1 MKPRAALAFVLA
13 LAAAYTKGAVSDVR
27 ADTAVTPVPSE
38 MVLYADRDDDDA
50 DGVVDGRSSQLS
62 ARARTDLVALPP
74 SFAGK
79 KLALEGDVA
88 RVVLQG
94 RPLALPTNVPA
105 GSELQGLRA
114 GRAKLV
120 VGEGR
125 DLREIGLRVVA
136 FALEDVKS
144 AELDAGKTHLT
155 FSRAF
160 PEASPMADPDGFRVV
175 VRGART
181 APTVDVVSLSA
192 KGRVLDALRG
202 VPVDA
207 PCEAARATSDRPAE
221 PASSEPCARSRTLR
235 LVVDRI
241 DRDHQGSLGRSLLAE
256 VGGLVVVAEG
266 GKKRTAIHVGGP
278 RDTPRGPMARLRLRV
293 KSTMFRAEKTGKP
306 ALFANEGAALESMR
320 ADFDDAASLWAQCG
334 IAFAEPDMRIAPPPP
349 PYLVSFGNDLGL
361 PSSGGT
367 ISVKVEGKKVKL
379 VLPAGRLPLDAA
391 RLFAIEL
398 EKAGFRG
405 EVSRNARIA
414 PGAFGSADVRV
425 AKADGTLA
433 KVEADGLLSSDLAM
447 NVAIGEVDLSDGLT
461 HFGDMDSPAGTLEER
476 ALVKSLDE
484 SDPRILRV
492 LYVPYFAGGG
502 RVGESFIYGDGSSV
516 KNVVLLDRSGI
527 RTRRSSHAVAHE
539 LGHALLDVP
548 GHPDDFGTDTPS
560 LLMDSDASDASVYG
574 PRRLTVDEC
583 SRVLVESGPR
593 GKVPLLESWPFEPV
607 PLPPLGP

>member
-1 MKPRAALAFVLA
+1 MNARAAVAFVLA
-13 LAAAYTKGAVSDVR
+13 LAASLGSLSTARSDAR
-27 ADTAVTPVPSE
+27 SSTPTPSE
-38 MVLYADRDDDDA
+38 LVLYADLDDDDA
-50 DGVVDGRSSQLS
+50 DGMVDGRATQLS
-62 ARARTDLVALPP
+62 TRARTDLTALAGA
-74 SFAGK
+74 FAGK
-79 KLALEGDVA
+79 RLALGGDVA

-114 GRAKLV
+114 GHGTLF

-125 DLREIGLRVVA
+125 DLREIPLRVVA
-136 FALEDVKS
+136 FTFEDARAV
-144 AELDAGKTHLT
+144 ELDSGKTHLT

-160 PEASPMADPDGFRVV
+160 PEASPLADPDGFRVV
-175 VRGART
+175 VRGMT
-181 APTVDVVSLSA
+181 AYPTVDVVSLGA
-192 KGRVLDALRG
+192 KGRVLDAVRG

-207 PCEAARATSDRPAE
+207 PCDGAPATRAVEEKAAPV
-221 PASSEPCARSRTLR
+221 EPCARSRSLR
-235 LVVDRI
+235 LVVDHI

-266 GKKRTAIHVGGP
+266 GKKRTSIHVGGP
-278 RDTPRGPMARLRLRV
+278 RDTRHGPMPRFRLHL

-334 IAFAEPDMRIAPPPP
+334 IAFADPDMRIAPPPP
-349 PYLVSFGNDLGL
+349 PFLVSFGNDLGL
-361 PSSGGT
+361 PSSGGVV
-367 ISVKVEGKKVKL
+367 SVKVEGKKLKL
-379 VLPAGRLPLDAA
+379 VLPPGRTPLDAA

-425 AKADGTLA
+425 SKADGALA
-433 KVEADGLLSSDLAM
+433 RVEAEGLLSSDASM

-476 ALVKSLDE
+476 ALVKSLDD

-583 SRVLVESGPR
+583 ARVLVESGPR
-593 GKVPLLESWPFEPV
+593 GKIPLLEAWPFEPV
-607 PLPPLGP
+607 PLPALAP

>member
-1 MKPRAALAFVLA
+1 MKARAALAFVIA
-13 LAAAYTKGAVSDVR
+13 LAACLGTVTDARSDAR
-27 ADTAVTPVPSE
+27 SALPVDL
-38 MVLYADRDDDDA
+38 VLYADLDDDDA
-50 DGVVDGRSSQLS
+50 DGVVDGRATQLS
-62 ARARTDLVALPP
+62 TRARTDLTPLSAA
-74 SFAGK
+74 FAGK
-79 KLALEGDVA
+79 RLALGGDVA

-105 GSELQGLRA
+105 GSEIQGLHA
-114 GRAKLV
+114 GRGTLF
-120 VGEGR
+120 VGDGR
-125 DLREIGLRVVA
+125 DPREIPLRVVA
-136 FALEDVKS
+136 FTFEDPRAVD
-144 AELDAGKTHLT
+144 LDAGKTHLT

-160 PEASPMADPDGFRVV
+160 PEASPLADPDGFRVV
-175 VRGART
+175 VRGSQT
-181 APTVDVVSLSA
+181 YPTVDVVSLSA

-207 PCEAARATSDRPAE
+207 PCEVTHVTRSAPEEKVAPVE
-221 PASSEPCARSRTLR
+221 CARSRSLR

-266 GKKRTAIHVGGP
+266 GKKRTSIHVGGP
-278 RDTPRGPMARLRLRV
+278 RDTRNGPMPRLRLHV

-306 ALFANEGAALESMR
+306 ALFANEGAALDSMR

-334 IAFAEPDMRIAPPPP
+334 IAFAEPDMRISPPPP

-361 PSSGGT
+361 PSSGGVV
-367 ISVKVEGKKVKL
+367 SVKVEGKKLKL

-425 AKADGTLA
+425 SKADGALA
-433 KVEADGLLSSDLAM
+433 RVEAEGLLSSDASM

-560 LLMDSDASDASVYG
+560 LLMDSDASDASGYG

-583 SRVLVESGPR
+583 ARVLVESGPR
-593 GKVPLLESWPFEPV
+593 GKVPLLEAWPFEPV
-607 PLPPLGP
+607 PLPALAP

>member
-1 MKPRAALAFVLA
+1 MKARAALAFVIA
-13 LAAAYTKGAVSDVR
+13 LAASLGTVPDARSDAR
-27 ADTAVTPVPSE
+27 SASPLPDE
-38 MVLYADRDDDDA
+38 LVLYADLDDDDA
-50 DGVVDGRSSQLS
+50 DGMVDGRATQLS
-62 ARARTDLVALPP
+62 TRARTDLTAL
-74 SFAGK
+74 SAAFAGK
-79 KLALEGDVA
+79 RLALGGEVA

-114 GRAKLV
+114 GRGTLV

-125 DLREIGLRVVA
+125 NPREISLRVVA
-136 FALEDVKS
+136 FTFEDARAVD
-144 AELDAGKTHLT
+144 LDAGKTHLT

-160 PEASPMADPDGFRVV
+160 PEASPIADPDGFRVV
-175 VRGART
+175 VRGSQT
-181 APTVDVVSLSA
+181 YPTVDVVSLSA

-207 PCEAARATSDRPAE
+207 PCEVTHVTRAAPEEKVAPVE
-221 PASSEPCARSRTLR
+221 CARSRSLR

-266 GKKRTAIHVGGP
+266 GKKRTSIHVGGP
-278 RDTPRGPMARLRLRV
+278 RDTRNGPMPRLRLHV

-306 ALFANEGAALESMR
+306 ALFANEGAALDSMR

-334 IAFAEPDMRIAPPPP
+334 IAFAEPDMRISPPPP

-361 PSSGGT
+361 PSSGGVV
-367 ISVKVEGKKVKL
+367 SVKVEGKKLKL

-414 PGAFGSADVRV
+414 PGAFGSVDVRV
-425 AKADGTLA
+425 SKADGALA
-433 KVEADGLLSSDLAM
+433 RVEAEGLLSSDASM
-447 NVAIGEVDLSDGLT
+447 NVAIGDVDLSDGLT

-583 SRVLVESGPR
+583 ARVLVESGPR
-593 GKVPLLESWPFEPV
+593 GKVPLLEAWPFEPV
-607 PLPPLGP
+607 PLPALAP